1 MGVAGSRFAIRI
13 RIHLKCLDPD
23 SMNPAIPCV
32 LLFVRRVLSE
42 KLLAKE
48 EDEDDIAIGK
58 SLKVHKNENFF
69 GFDFEFCLISLLV
82 MHK

>member
-1 MGVAGSRFAIRI
+1 
-13 RIHLKCLDPD
+13 
-23 SMNPAIPCV
+23 MNPANPCV

-58 SLKVHKNENFF
+58 FFNFPPSSRF
-69 GFDFEFCLISLLV
+69 FLV
-82 MHK
+82 TLSVTIKIYIQMVYYMS